1 MKQYFIEFLD
11 KYINN
16 QNTIKKQASK
26 INATKDQL
34 ILEFEKYIQTLSV
47 DENEI
52 NRKELFDNLSKLY
65 NFNKNNAWIWLKE
78 FINNSDNK
86 LF

>member
-1 MKQYFIEFLD
+1 MFTNDVFLDEIKSQMKQYFIEFLD

-34 ILEFEKYIQTLSV
+34 ILEFEKYIQTYL
-47 DENEI
+47 
-52 NRKELFDNLSKLY
+52 
-65 NFNKNNAWIWLKE
+65 
-78 FINNSDNK
+78 
-86 LF
+86 

>member
-1 MKQYFIEFLD
+1 MQP
-11 KYINN
+11 
-16 QNTIKKQASK
+16 
-26 INATKDQL
+26 KDQL

-65 NFNKNNAWIWLKE
+65 NFNKNMLG
-78 FINNSDNK
+78 FG
-86 LF
+86 

>member
-52 NRKELFDNLSKLY
+52 NRTRVV
-65 NFNKNNAWIWLKE
+65 
-78 FINNSDNK
+78 
-86 LF
+86 

>member
-1 MKQYFIEFLD
+1 MLKISRITKYNWICSQWCLFRRNQKSNETNFIEFLD

-47 DENEI
+47 DEM
-52 NRKELFDNLSKLY
+52 K
-65 NFNKNNAWIWLKE
+65 
-78 FINNSDNK
+78 
-86 LF
+86 

>member
-1 MKQYFIEFLD
+1 MTKSKVKLNNTIIEFLD

-34 ILEFEKYIQTLSV
+34 ILEFENIYKRYL
-47 DENEI
+47 
-52 NRKELFDNLSKLY
+52 
-65 NFNKNNAWIWLKE
+65 
-78 FINNSDNK
+78 
-86 LF
+86 